1 MSLRTIYR
9 DIETLINV
17 GVPIIGEVGVGYSI
31 MEDYRLPPIMFT
43 QEEAIAFI
51 MAEKIAEKFVD
62 TQNIKN
68 FETALFKVKS
78 VLRNSKKRTTEEM
91 NNWGSLQYVH
101 TNHHLTQFSAR

>member
-1 MSLRTIYR
+1 VSLRTIYR

-78 VLRNSKKRTTEEM
+78 FLRNSEKRTTEEM
-91 NNWGSLQYVH
+91 NNWGALQYFH

>member
-51 MAEKIAEKFVD
+51 MAEKIEEKFVD

-78 VLRNSKKRTTEEM
+78 VLRNSEKK
-91 NNWGSLQYVH
+91 NNGRDEQLGSFTILSYKSSFD
-101 TNHHLTQFSAR
+101 TIFS